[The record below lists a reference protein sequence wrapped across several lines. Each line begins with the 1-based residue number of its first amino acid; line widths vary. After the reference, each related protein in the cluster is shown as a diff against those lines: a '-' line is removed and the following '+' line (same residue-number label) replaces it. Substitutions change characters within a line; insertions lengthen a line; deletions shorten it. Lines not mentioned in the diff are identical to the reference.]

1 MNMKEKMNMK
11 KLSILLASGFIGMS
25 GLMTSCSE
33 DYPGPDPVDVTAN
46 YSNKHLSHAN
56 LVLNYSGE
64 ELFGKSIDFSTVKGE
79 NANITLYDILPGEAV
94 VSLTNV
100 PLSGTTNEYTF
111 SGDAA
116 GANTNIQFHYDGK
129 VEKGHLIFNLTD
141 IQTAGSTQWA
151 ENYLLSEITK
161 SSNETIGAEVPVTGA
176 GFVDTKMA
184 EGADSDY
191 NVFLRSTLAYFLPQ
205 FLHSV
210 TLKAD
215 GNIQVEYSTGP
226 IMIDGKV
233 PDMEAEGAMMEIVQ
247 FIFSKLLG
255 GGVTNEDVTAV
266 IKDRTFYTSP
276 TNLVYWYPKDNQ
288 VRIKLNLPAI
298 ITLVMK
304 GQGKMID
311 ENLLSSL
318 TDIILK
324 MDPIQLKGILIKIN
338 GTLQNS
344 IISFITNLN
353 DKTFN
358 TFFEW
363 ITTGIPINIEKVDG
377 HTHLYLDKAT
387 LQPIL
392 DMSPSLVPII
402 INMLPESTDDFSK
415 MMLESLL
422 NQFADAWSN
431 AQKFNIGLD
440 LVISE

>member
-11 KLSILLASGFIGMS
+11 KLSILFLSGFIGMS

-64 ELFGKSIDFSTVKGE
+64 ELFGKSIDFSTVKGK

-94 VSLTNV
+94 LSLTNV
-100 PLSGTTNEYTF
+100 PLSGTSNEYTF
-111 SGDAA
+111 SGDAV
-116 GANTNIQFHYDGK
+116 GTNTNIQFHYDGK
-129 VEKGHLIFNLTD
+129 VEKGHLIFNLTNVE
-141 IQTAGSTQWA
+141 TAGSTQWA
-151 ENYLLSEITK
+151 ENYLFSEITK
-161 SSNETIGAEVPVTGA
+161 SSNETIGSEIPVTGA

-184 EGADSDY
+184 ESSDSDY

-215 GNIQVEYSTGP
+215 GNIQAEYSTGP

-233 PDMEAEGAMMEIVQ
+233 PDMEAEEAMGEVIE
-247 FIFSKLLG
+247 FIFAKLLA

-266 IKDRTFYTSP
+266 IKDRTYYTSP
-276 TNLVYWYPKDNQ
+276 TNLVYWYPLNNQ

-298 ITLVMK
+298 ITLTLK
-304 GQGKMID
+304 GQGKVID

-324 MDPIQLKGILIKIN
+324 MDPTQLKGILIKIN

-344 IISFITNLN
+344 IISFITNLD

-363 ITTGIPINIEKVDG
+363 ITIGIPMNIEEVDG

-387 LQPIL
+387 MQPIL
-392 DMSPSLVPII
+392 DMIPSLVPMI
-402 INMLPESTDDFSK
+402 INMLPDSTAEYLK
-415 MMLESLL
+415 TMLESML
-422 NQFADAWSN
+422 NQFVNDWRN

>member
-1 MNMKEKMNMK
+1 
-11 KLSILLASGFIGMS
+11 
-25 GLMTSCSE
+25 
-33 DYPGPDPVDVTAN
+33 
-46 YSNKHLSHAN
+46 
-56 LVLNYSGE
+56 
-64 ELFGKSIDFSTVKGE
+64 
-79 NANITLYDILPGEAV
+79 
-94 VSLTNV
+94 
-100 PLSGTTNEYTF
+100 
-111 SGDAA
+111 
-116 GANTNIQFHYDGK
+116 
-129 VEKGHLIFNLTD
+129 
-141 IQTAGSTQWA
+141 
-151 ENYLLSEITK
+151 
-161 SSNETIGAEVPVTGA
+161 
-176 GFVDTKMA
+176 
-184 EGADSDY
+184 
-191 NVFLRSTLAYFLPQ
+191 
-205 FLHSV
+205 
-210 TLKAD
+210 
-215 GNIQVEYSTGP
+215 
-226 IMIDGKV
+226 MIDGKV

-298 ITLVMK
+298 ITLAMK

-344 IISFITNLN
+344 IISFITNLD

-363 ITTGIPINIEKVDG
+363 ITTGIPMNIEKVDG

-392 DMSPSLVPII
+392 DMIPSLVPII

>member
-1 MNMKEKMNMK
+1 
-11 KLSILLASGFIGMS
+11 
-25 GLMTSCSE
+25 
-33 DYPGPDPVDVTAN
+33 
-46 YSNKHLSHAN
+46 
-56 LVLNYSGE
+56 
-64 ELFGKSIDFSTVKGE
+64 
-79 NANITLYDILPGEAV
+79 
-94 VSLTNV
+94 
-100 PLSGTTNEYTF
+100 
-111 SGDAA
+111 
-116 GANTNIQFHYDGK
+116 
-129 VEKGHLIFNLTD
+129 
-141 IQTAGSTQWA
+141 
-151 ENYLLSEITK
+151 
-161 SSNETIGAEVPVTGA
+161 
-176 GFVDTKMA
+176 
-184 EGADSDY
+184 
-191 NVFLRSTLAYFLPQ
+191 
-205 FLHSV
+205 
-210 TLKAD
+210 
-215 GNIQVEYSTGP
+215 
-226 IMIDGKV
+226 
-233 PDMEAEGAMMEIVQ
+233 MEIVQ

-363 ITTGIPINIEKVDG
+363 ITTGIPMNIEKVDG

-392 DMSPSLVPII
+392 DMIPSLVPII

>member
-1 MNMKEKMNMK
+1 MKEKMNMK
-11 KLSILLASGFIGMS
+11 KLSILFLSGFIGMS

-64 ELFGKSIDFSTVKGE
+64 ELFGKSIDFSTVKGK

-94 VSLTNV
+94 LSLTNV
-100 PLSGTTNEYTF
+100 PLSGTSNEYTF
-111 SGDAA
+111 SGDAV
-116 GANTNIQFHYDGK
+116 GTNTNIQFHYDGK
-129 VEKGHLIFNLTD
+129 VEKGHLIFNLTNVE
-141 IQTAGSTQWA
+141 TAGSTQWA
-151 ENYLLSEITK
+151 ENYLFSEITK
-161 SSNETIGAEVPVTGA
+161 SSNETIGSEIPVTGA

-184 EGADSDY
+184 ESSDSDY

-215 GNIQVEYSTGP
+215 GNIQAEYSTGP

-233 PDMEAEGAMMEIVQ
+233 PDMEAEEAMGEVIE
-247 FIFSKLLG
+247 FIFAKLLA

-266 IKDRTFYTSP
+266 IKDRTYYTSP
-276 TNLVYWYPKDNQ
+276 TNLVYWYPLNNQ

-298 ITLVMK
+298 ITLTLK
-304 GQGKMID
+304 GQGKVID

-324 MDPIQLKGILIKIN
+324 MDPTQLKGILIKIN

-344 IISFITNLN
+344 IISFITNLD

-363 ITTGIPINIEKVDG
+363 ITIGIQMNIEEVDG

-387 LQPIL
+387 MQPIL
-392 DMSPSLVPII
+392 DMIPSLVPMI
-402 INMLPESTDDFSK
+402 INMLPDSTAEYLK
-415 MMLESLL
+415 TMLESML
-422 NQFADAWSN
+422 NQFVNDWRN

>member
-1 MNMKEKMNMK
+1 
-11 KLSILLASGFIGMS
+11 
-25 GLMTSCSE
+25 
-33 DYPGPDPVDVTAN
+33 
-46 YSNKHLSHAN
+46 
-56 LVLNYSGE
+56 
-64 ELFGKSIDFSTVKGE
+64 
-79 NANITLYDILPGEAV
+79 
-94 VSLTNV
+94 
-100 PLSGTTNEYTF
+100 
-111 SGDAA
+111 
-116 GANTNIQFHYDGK
+116 
-129 VEKGHLIFNLTD
+129 
-141 IQTAGSTQWA
+141 
-151 ENYLLSEITK
+151 
-161 SSNETIGAEVPVTGA
+161 
-176 GFVDTKMA
+176 
-184 EGADSDY
+184 
-191 NVFLRSTLAYFLPQ
+191 
-205 FLHSV
+205 
-210 TLKAD
+210 
-215 GNIQVEYSTGP
+215 
-226 IMIDGKV
+226 MIDGKV

-298 ITLVMK
+298 ITLAMK

-344 IISFITNLN
+344 IISFITNLD

-363 ITTGIPINIEKVDG
+363 ITIGIPMNMEKVDG

-392 DMSPSLVPII
+392 DMIPSLVPII

-415 MMLESLL
+415 MMLEGLL

-440 LVISE
+440 LVLSE

>member
-11 KLSILLASGFIGMS
+11 KLSILFVSGIIGMS
-25 GLMTSCSE
+25 SLITSCSE

-64 ELFGKSIDFSTVKGE
+64 ELFGKSIDFSTVKGK

-94 VSLTNV
+94 LSLTNV
-100 PLSGTTNEYTF
+100 PLSGTSNEYIF
-111 SGDAA
+111 SGDAVGTNA
-116 GANTNIQFHYDGK
+116 NIQFHYDGK
-129 VEKGHLIFNLTD
+129 VEKGHLIFNLTNVE
-141 IQTAGSTQWA
+141 TAGSTQWA

-161 SSNETIGAEVPVTGA
+161 SSNETIGSEVPVTGA

-184 EGADSDY
+184 EGSDSDY

-215 GNIQVEYSTGP
+215 GNIQAEYSTGP

-233 PDMEAEGAMMEIVQ
+233 PDMEAEEAMGEVIE
-247 FIFSKLLG
+247 FIFAKLLA

-266 IKDRTFYTSP
+266 IKDRTYYTSP
-276 TNLVYWYPKDNQ
+276 TNLVYWYPLNNQ

-298 ITLVMK
+298 ITLTLK
-304 GQGKMID
+304 GQGKVID

-324 MDPIQLKGILIKIN
+324 MDPTQLKGILIKIN

-344 IISFITNLN
+344 IISFITNLD

-363 ITTGIPINIEKVDG
+363 ITIGIPMNIEEVDG

-387 LQPIL
+387 MQPIL
-392 DMSPSLVPII
+392 DMIPSLVPMI
-402 INMLPESTDDFSK
+402 INMLPDSTAEYLK
-415 MMLESLL
+415 TMLESML
-422 NQFADAWSN
+422 NQFVNDWRN

>member
-11 KLSILLASGFIGMS
+11 KLSILFVSGIIGMS
-25 GLMTSCSE
+25 SLMTSCSE

-64 ELFGKSIDFSTVKGE
+64 ELFGKSVDFSTVKGK

-94 VSLTNV
+94 LSLTNV
-100 PLSGTTNEYTF
+100 PLSGTSNEYTF
-111 SGDAA
+111 SGDAV
-116 GANTNIQFHYDGK
+116 GTNTNIQFHYDGK
-129 VEKGHLIFNLTD
+129 VEKGHLIFNLTNVE
-141 IQTAGSTQWA
+141 TAGSTQWA
-151 ENYLLSEITK
+151 ENYLFSEITK
-161 SSNETIGAEVPVTGA
+161 SSNETIGSEVPVTGA

-184 EGADSDY
+184 EGSDSDY

-215 GNIQVEYSTGP
+215 GNIQAEYSTGP

-233 PDMEAEGAMMEIVQ
+233 PDMEAEEAMGEVIE
-247 FIFSKLLG
+247 FIFAKLLA

-266 IKDRTFYTSP
+266 IKDRTYYTSP
-276 TNLVYWYPKDNQ
+276 TNLVYWYPLNNQ

-298 ITLVMK
+298 ITLTLK
-304 GQGKMID
+304 GQGKVID

-324 MDPIQLKGILIKIN
+324 MDPTQLKGILIKIN

-344 IISFITNLN
+344 IISFITNLD

-363 ITTGIPINIEKVDG
+363 ITIGIPMNIEEVDG

-387 LQPIL
+387 MQPIL
-392 DMSPSLVPII
+392 DMIPSLVPMI
-402 INMLPESTDDFSK
+402 INMLPDSTAEYLK
-415 MMLESLL
+415 TMLESML
-422 NQFADAWSN
+422 NQFVNDWRN

>member
-1 MNMKEKMNMK
+1 MKEKMNMK
-11 KLSILLASGFIGMS
+11 KLSILFLSGFIGMS

-64 ELFGKSIDFSTVKGE
+64 ELFGKSIDFSTVKGK

-94 VSLTNV
+94 LSLTNV
-100 PLSGTTNEYTF
+100 PLSGTSNEYTF
-111 SGDAA
+111 SGDAV
-116 GANTNIQFHYDGK
+116 GTNTNIQFHYDGK
-129 VEKGHLIFNLTD
+129 VEKGHLIFNLTNVE
-141 IQTAGSTQWA
+141 TAGSTQWA
-151 ENYLLSEITK
+151 ENYLFSEITK
-161 SSNETIGAEVPVTGA
+161 SSNETIGSEIPVTGA

-184 EGADSDY
+184 ESSDSDY

-215 GNIQVEYSTGP
+215 GNIQAEYSTGP

-233 PDMEAEGAMMEIVQ
+233 PDMEAEEAMGEVIE
-247 FIFSKLLG
+247 FIFAKLLA

-266 IKDRTFYTSP
+266 IKDRTYYTSP
-276 TNLVYWYPKDNQ
+276 TNLVYWYPLNNQ

-298 ITLVMK
+298 ITLTLK
-304 GQGKMID
+304 GQGKVID

-324 MDPIQLKGILIKIN
+324 MDPTQLKGILIKIN

-344 IISFITNLN
+344 IISFITNLD

-363 ITTGIPINIEKVDG
+363 ITIGIPMNIEEVDG

-387 LQPIL
+387 MQPIL
-392 DMSPSLVPII
+392 DMIPSLVPMI
-402 INMLPESTDDFSK
+402 INMLPDSTAEYLK
-415 MMLESLL
+415 TMLESML
-422 NQFADAWSN
+422 NQFVNDWRN

>member
-1 MNMKEKMNMK
+1 
-11 KLSILLASGFIGMS
+11 
-25 GLMTSCSE
+25 
-33 DYPGPDPVDVTAN
+33 
-46 YSNKHLSHAN
+46 
-56 LVLNYSGE
+56 
-64 ELFGKSIDFSTVKGE
+64 
-79 NANITLYDILPGEAV
+79 
-94 VSLTNV
+94 
-100 PLSGTTNEYTF
+100 
-111 SGDAA
+111 
-116 GANTNIQFHYDGK
+116 
-129 VEKGHLIFNLTD
+129 
-141 IQTAGSTQWA
+141 
-151 ENYLLSEITK
+151 
-161 SSNETIGAEVPVTGA
+161 
-176 GFVDTKMA
+176 
-184 EGADSDY
+184 
-191 NVFLRSTLAYFLPQ
+191 
-205 FLHSV
+205 
-210 TLKAD
+210 
-215 GNIQVEYSTGP
+215 
-226 IMIDGKV
+226 MIDGKV

-363 ITTGIPINIEKVDG
+363 ITTGIPMNIEKVDG

-392 DMSPSLVPII
+392 DMIPSLVPII

>member
-1 MNMKEKMNMK
+1 
-11 KLSILLASGFIGMS
+11 
-25 GLMTSCSE
+25 
-33 DYPGPDPVDVTAN
+33 
-46 YSNKHLSHAN
+46 
-56 LVLNYSGE
+56 
-64 ELFGKSIDFSTVKGE
+64 
-79 NANITLYDILPGEAV
+79 
-94 VSLTNV
+94 
-100 PLSGTTNEYTF
+100 
-111 SGDAA
+111 
-116 GANTNIQFHYDGK
+116 
-129 VEKGHLIFNLTD
+129 
-141 IQTAGSTQWA
+141 
-151 ENYLLSEITK
+151 
-161 SSNETIGAEVPVTGA
+161 
-176 GFVDTKMA
+176 
-184 EGADSDY
+184 
-191 NVFLRSTLAYFLPQ
+191 
-205 FLHSV
+205 
-210 TLKAD
+210 
-215 GNIQVEYSTGP
+215 
-226 IMIDGKV
+226 MIDGKV

-363 ITTGIPINIEKVDG
+363 ITTGIPMNIEKVDG

-392 DMSPSLVPII
+392 DMIPSLVPII

-415 MMLESLL
+415 MMLV
-422 NQFADAWSN
+422 QFLYRST
-431 AQKFNIGLD
+431 
-440 LVISE
+440 V